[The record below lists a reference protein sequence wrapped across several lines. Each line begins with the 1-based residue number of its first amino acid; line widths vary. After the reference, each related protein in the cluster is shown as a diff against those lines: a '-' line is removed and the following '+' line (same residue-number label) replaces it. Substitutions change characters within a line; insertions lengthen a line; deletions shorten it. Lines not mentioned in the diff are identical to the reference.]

1 MMGNPKIQNSQT
13 DWCLH
18 DYIVYVSKSGT
29 SEYWTCKRKENN
41 CYFVVLG
48 EKRRMN
54 SPLDY
59 GSQRAGLCL
68 TARCTARDC
77 CRWWRVK
84 SRRSSLPSADTACCV
99 FGSPMAAALATVRE
113 LAKLK
118 RWALDKKGRQFLL
131 MGLPARENLVF
142 FFFLRGGCKSGR
154 EVLALV
160 NILFIGPVQPAP
172 TVTCTHKEVQQLR
185 SWLPNRA
192 IDLS

>member
-1 MMGNPKIQNSQT
+1 
-13 DWCLH
+13 
-18 DYIVYVSKSGT
+18 
-29 SEYWTCKRKENN
+29 
-41 CYFVVLG
+41 
-48 EKRRMN
+48 
-54 SPLDY
+54 
-59 GSQRAGLCL
+59 
-68 TARCTARDC
+68 
-77 CRWWRVK
+77 
-84 SRRSSLPSADTACCV
+84 
-99 FGSPMAAALATVRE
+99 MAAALATVRE

-172 TVTCTHKEVQQLR
+172 TVTCTHKEVQQLQ

>member
-1 MMGNPKIQNSQT
+1 
-13 DWCLH
+13 
-18 DYIVYVSKSGT
+18 
-29 SEYWTCKRKENN
+29 
-41 CYFVVLG
+41 
-48 EKRRMN
+48 
-54 SPLDY
+54 
-59 GSQRAGLCL
+59 
-68 TARCTARDC
+68 
-77 CRWWRVK
+77 
-84 SRRSSLPSADTACCV
+84 
-99 FGSPMAAALATVRE
+99 MAAALGTVRE

-142 FFFLRGGCKSGR
+142 FLRGRKSGR

-172 TVTCTHKEVQQLR
+172 TVTCTHKEVQQLQ